1 MCGDQCASTLYMFSY
16 FYNDASILFQT
27 IEALSSVPSPELA
40 LRLYLECAEVC
51 NIYENAWCAG
61 IAVWVMH
68 VLIASSC
75 KP

>member
-1 MCGDQCASTLYMFSY
+1 MCGDHCASTLYMSSY
-16 FYNDASILFQT
+16 FYNDASTLFQT

-51 NIYENAWCAG
+51 NICENAWCAG
-61 IAVWVMH
+61 FAVWVMH